1 MKFNMK
7 RSIYLIVSLVT
18 AGCMSLQLSS
28 CKKDEDDAPT
38 ASFTHT
44 ADGLMVTFEF
54 TGSDADTYSWSFGD
68 GETSTNENPVHT
80 YAAAGTYTVTLTVVN
95 PEGDDTATET
105 VEVEGTGSSASADAP
120 SLSLGGDGAFYA
132 INTKTVTEA
141 GGVSVTVKV
150 GTATAWF
157 QDGGNFV
164 DVGKVKWKQGSTTEE
179 LDFNASANTYSWVE
193 TSVPTQG
200 FAGNGISWS
209 IEGGNGFPSVNGLS
223 NLYPFPS
230 TKEISES
237 SSTISG
243 SAAYTLS
250 HNGSINNADSSYFAI
265 HGPDATVIK
274 RMGGTATEATLSA
287 AEMASLGKGSAILQI
302 ASFKIQT
309 DASTGKTFHMV
320 NETVASKV
328 VTIE

>member
-1 MKFNMK
+1 MK
-7 RSIYLIVSLVT
+7 RSIYLTISLVI

-28 CKKDEDDAPT
+28 CKKDDDEGPT

-44 ADGLMVTFEF
+44 AEGLIVSFVF
-54 TGSDADTYSWSFGD
+54 TGSDADSYAWDFGD
-68 GETSTNENPVHT
+68 GETSTDKNPIHT
-80 YAAAGTYTVTLTVVN
+80 YTAGGTYTVTLTVEN
-95 PEGDDTATET
+95 DNGDDSATET
-105 VEVEGTGSSASADAP
+105 VEVEGAGSTASADAP
-120 SLSLGGDGAFYA
+120 SLSLQGDGAFYA
-132 INTKTVTEA
+132 INTKTVTET
-141 GGVSVTVKV
+141 GGISVTVKV

-157 QDGGNFV
+157 QDGGSFV
-164 DVGKVKWKQGSTTEE
+164 DVGKVEWKQGSTSEE
-179 LDFNASANTYSWVE
+179 LSFDANSSTYSWVE
-193 TSVPTQG
+193 TSVPTEG
-200 FAGNGISWS
+200 FANNGISWN
-209 IEGGNGFPSVNGLS
+209 IAGGNGFPSVNGLA

-230 TKEISES
+230 TKEINES

-265 HGPDATVIK
+265 HGPDGTVIK
-274 RMGGTATEATLSA
+274 RMDGSATEATISA
-287 AEMASLGKGSAILQI
+287 SEMASVGKGDAVLQI

-320 NETVASKV
+320 NESVASKI